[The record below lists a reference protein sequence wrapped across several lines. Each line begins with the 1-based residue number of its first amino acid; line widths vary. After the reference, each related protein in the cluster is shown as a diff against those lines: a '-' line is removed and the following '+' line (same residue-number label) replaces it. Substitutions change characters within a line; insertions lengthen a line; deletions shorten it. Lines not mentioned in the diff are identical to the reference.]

1 MEPDLTDEELREITQ
16 RKREA
21 TRLGRWGPE
30 KVRDVVGRVLSE
42 EKGDYEA
49 WKRSRDKVRQWARR
63 RKAREEREKQR
74 KARGRG
80 KGKNKRELP
89 KSKYIIIPN
98 EFIEAV
104 YKQSFGANQH
114 KVLLFVLRKTWGWQK
129 RSEFIRVTDIANELK
144 IPKSRVSEALSSL
157 KKRRIVTVERNKT
170 YAIQTDISLWRDLY
184 RKP

>member
-1 MEPDLTDEELREITQ
+1 MEPDLTDEELRELTR
-16 RKREA
+16 RKKEEIRQEQWTPRKVERE
-21 TRLGRWGPE
+21 
-30 KVRDVVGRVLSE
+30 VRRASREQE
-42 EKGDYEA
+42 EYEE
-49 WKRSRDKVRQWARR
+49 WKR
-63 RKAREEREKQR
+63 AREKTRQYAKREKQR
-74 KARGRG
+74 KDPGRV
-80 KGKNKRELP
+80 KDKNRRELP
-89 KSKYIIIPN
+89 KSKFTIIPN

-170 YAIQTDISLWRDLY
+170 YAIQTDVSLWRDLY

>member
-1 MEPDLTDEELREITQ
+1 MEPDLTDEELRELTR
-16 RKREA
+16 RKREEIKQA
-21 TRLGRWGPE
+21 RWTPG
-30 KVRDVVGRVLSE
+30 KVERTVGSILKE
-42 EKGDYEA
+42 NYEKG
-49 WKRSRDKVRQWARR
+49 KRETEKARQFTKR
-63 RKAREEREKQR
+63 RKAREDK
-74 KARGRG
+74 
-80 KGKNKRELP
+80 KNKRELP

>member
-1 MEPDLTDEELREITQ
+1 M
-16 RKREA
+16 K
-21 TRLGRWGPE
+21 
-30 KVRDVVGRVLSE
+30 
-42 EKGDYEA
+42 
-49 WKRSRDKVRQWARR
+49 DKNR
-63 RKAREEREKQR
+63 
-74 KARGRG
+74 
-80 KGKNKRELP
+80 RELP
-89 KSKYIIIPN
+89 KSKFTIIPN

-170 YAIQTDISLWRDLY
+170 YAIQTDVSLWRDLY